1 MSAYIISCATP
12 TLRRNVDLPPAL
24 APVITSSGTPSAS
37 TSLPTTRS
45 SRRRLRRGVV
55 EAAAA
60 QGGRSSGQSC
70 GEGEAERLLPGR
82 KPLMEVQAAH
92 VEAELGAVP
101 LE

>member
-1 MSAYIISCATP
+1 MSACIISCATP
-12 TLRRNVDLPPAL
+12 DAAQERGFAARIGPGDHQQWHPVGVDVVADHPLL
-24 APVITSSGTPSAS
+24 AAQTQA
-37 TSLPTTRS
+37 
-45 SRRRLRRGVV
+45 GVV

-70 GEGEAERLLPGR
+70 GEGEAERLLLGR